1 MQYRRMGRLDLHV
14 SALGFG
20 CMRLP
25 VRGNWEEV
33 DEGLTT
39 DLLRHAIDQ
48 GVNYLDTAY
57 GYHGGKSEMVIGR
70 ALENGY
76 RERTYIATKLPH
88 WLVRTR
94 EDLDRIFQEQL
105 SRLRTERIDF
115 YLLHNLQAERW
126 PFLRQLGV
134 LEWLEQLK
142 ARGEIGYIGFSFHET
157 FPVFKGF
164 LDSYDGWDFCQIQYN
179 YANEEVQ
186 AGTRGLLYASGKGLG
201 VVVMEPLL
209 GGKLANPPARVRE
222 IMDASP
228 FRRTPA
234 DWSLRWLWNRPEV
247 SVVLSGMN
255 AMEQLQEN
263 IGSACTSGVG
273 SLSQGEMDL
282 LERVKLEF
290 ASMIPIPCT
299 GCGYCMPCPHGV
311 DIPRNLENYNQ
322 GAIHDNFQFSKSL
335 YMNVFS
341 SRIRAGSCEGCG
353 ECEEKCPQ
361 RIEVASWMKRIH
373 EELGGS
379 AG

>member
-25 VRGNWEEV
+25 VKDNWEDV
-33 DEGLTT
+33 DEELTT
-39 DLLRHAIDQ
+39 ELLRHAIDH
-48 GVNYLDTAY
+48 GINYVDTAY
-57 GYHGGKSEMVIGR
+57 GYHGGKSEVVVGKV
-70 ALENGY
+70 LEDGY

-115 YLLHNLQAERW
+115 YLLHHLQVERF
-126 PFLRQLGV
+126 PFLRHLGV
-134 LEWLEQLK
+134 LEWLEHLK
-142 ARGEIGYIGFSFHET
+142 AGGHIGYIGFSFHET
-157 FPVFKGF
+157 FPAFKEI

-179 YANEEVQ
+179 YVNEKVQ

-209 GGKLANPPARVRE
+209 GGKLANPPARVKE
-222 IMDASP
+222 IMDASA

-255 AMEQLQEN
+255 AIDQLQEN
-263 IGSACTSGVG
+263 IHSACASGVDY
-273 SLSQGEMDL
+273 LSQGEMDV
-282 LERVKLEF
+282 LERVKREF

-322 GAIHDNFQFSKSL
+322 GAIHDNLQFSRSL

-341 SRIRAGSCEGCG
+341 PKIRAGSCKGCV

-361 RIEVASWMKRIH
+361 QIQVASWMKRIH
-373 EELGGS
+373 QEFGGS